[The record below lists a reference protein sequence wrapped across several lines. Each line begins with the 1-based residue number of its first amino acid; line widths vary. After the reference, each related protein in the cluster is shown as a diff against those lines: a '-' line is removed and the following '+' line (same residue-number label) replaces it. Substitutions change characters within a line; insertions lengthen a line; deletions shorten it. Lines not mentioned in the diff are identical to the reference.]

1 MDLDVQTSQLPQD
14 DRISV
19 SFKEYL
25 AEIDVCMGGRVAEEL
40 SGWKLWERI
49 RCFDSFCFPCSLWA
63 T

>member
-1 MDLDVQTSQLPQD
+1 MPVLLDPGSLTDGSGAQTSQLPKD

-40 SGWKLWERI
+40 SEWGLSEI
-49 RCFDSFCFPCSLWA
+49 MVI
-63 T
+63 